1 VCLIAFAINA
11 SARWPLVIAANRD
24 EYLDRPSLPLA
35 RWTSA
40 SGQEIISG
48 RDLHAGGTWLGMT
61 SGGRMAFLTNVREGR
76 PQAAPRSRGEL
87 VMRWLETNCEAGDF
101 VREMEKDGSAY
112 GGFNLVLGD
121 FQRDAWTW
129 VTNKAAA
136 LPAMATSRWHAQP
149 LQAGVYG
156 LSNAALDTP
165 WPKTIELKQTLA
177 TALAASPD
185 EHQPEALLA
194 PLWAALGNRQRA
206 PLASLPATGVPLP
219 IEEALS
225 SAFVDFPENAY
236 GTRSSTVLFASAAD
250 HGKGNSK
257 GERRWDLQVEERT
270 HARADAQAA
279 THASRHPA
287 GHSLASSYRMTWL
300 HAGI

>member
-1 VCLIAFAINA
+1 MCLIAFAINA

-24 EYLDRPSLPLA
+24 EFLDRPSLPLA

-40 SGQEIISG
+40 SGQEVISG

-87 VMRWLETNCEAGDF
+87 VMRWLETDCEAGDF
-101 VREMEKDGSAY
+101 IGALEKDGAAY

-136 LPAMATSRWHAQP
+136 FPAMATSRWHAQP

-165 WPKTIELKQTLA
+165 WPKTVELKQTLA
-177 TALAASPD
+177 TALAASSN

-206 PLASLPATGVPLP
+206 PLASLPATGVPLL

-236 GTRSSTVLFASAAD
+236 GTRSSTVLLASAAD
-250 HGKGNSK
+250 HGKGK

-270 HARADAQAA
+270 HARADAQA
-279 THASRHPA
+279 TTMASRHPA

-300 HAGI
+300 QSGV

>member
-1 VCLIAFAINA
+1 MCLIAFAINA

-24 EYLDRPSLPLA
+24 EFLDRPCLPLA

-40 SGQEIISG
+40 SGQEVISG

-87 VMRWLETNCEAGDF
+87 VMRWLETDCEAGDF
-101 VREMEKDGSAY
+101 ISALEKDGAAY

-121 FQRDAWTW
+121 FQRDTWTW
-129 VTNKAAA
+129 VTNKADAFR
-136 LPAMATSRWHAQP
+136 ATANSRWHAQP

-165 WPKTIELKQTLA
+165 WPKTVELKQTLA
-177 TALAASPD
+177 TVLTASSD
-185 EHQPEALLA
+185 THQPEALLA
-194 PLWAALGNRQRA
+194 PLWAALDNRQRA
-206 PLASLPATGVPLP
+206 PLANLPATGVPLVT
-219 IEEALS
+219 EEALS

-236 GTRSSTVLFASAAD
+236 GTRCSTVLLASAVEP
-250 HGKGNSK
+250 GKGR
-257 GERRWDLQVEERT
+257 GERRWNLKVEERT
-270 HARADAQAA
+270 HARADAQATA
-279 THASRHPA
+279 HASSHPA
-287 GHSLASSYRMTWL
+287 AHSLASSYQMTWL
-300 HAGI
+300 QAGI